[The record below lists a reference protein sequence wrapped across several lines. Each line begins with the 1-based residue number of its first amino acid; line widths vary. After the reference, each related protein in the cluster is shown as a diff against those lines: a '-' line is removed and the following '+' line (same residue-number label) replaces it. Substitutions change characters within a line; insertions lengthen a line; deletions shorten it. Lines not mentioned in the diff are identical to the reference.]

1 MIRLTELSENQQYVV
16 DKLYIKEEKQ
26 CYGGQA
32 IERLAAYEN
41 LYESLLRYQNEISK
55 DLEMLRQAN
64 KNKSVKFKE
73 LLANKIVN
81 NNLIDLLEKAVL
93 S

>member
-26 CYGGQA
+26 GYGGQA
-32 IERLAAYEN
+32 VVRLAACEN
-41 LYESLLRYQNEISK
+41 LYESLLRRQYEIGK
-55 DLEMLRQAN
+55 DLEMLRIAD
-64 KNKSVKFKE
+64 KSRSVKFRE

-81 NNLIDLLEKAVL
+81 NNLLVFGL
-93 S
+93 